1 MLHPGANLHES
12 LKQERIARVVGAHNA
27 LGARVVERSG
37 FDALWVSGLEVSASF
52 GLPDVGLLTMTELL
66 ESARYIRNAVEIPV
80 IVDCDTGFGSE
91 VNVARL
97 VQDSVR
103 IGVAGLCM
111 EDKVFPKRNSFMSGG
126 QELIEA
132 DSFCRKLRAGRQAA
146 RSEQVQLIARTEA
159 LVAGEPVDEALRRC
173 EQYVEAGADA
183 VLLHAKDRSPERVV
197 RFLGQWQQRAPV
209 VLVPTT
215 YYDISAEEL
224 EAAGAAMVIYANHGM
239 RSAIR
244 AMEETFSAIRD
255 SGSTVKVEERIAPV
269 QEVFELQRVDSWL
282 SYQK

>member
-1 MLHPGANLHES
+1 MLHPGANLQES
-12 LKQERIARVVGAHNA
+12 LKQERISRVVGAHNA

-66 ESARYIRNAVEIPV
+66 ESARHIRNAVEIPV

-91 VNVARL
+91 VNVVRL
-97 VQDSVR
+97 VRDSVR
-103 IGVAGLCM
+103 TGLAGLCV

-126 QELIEA
+126 QELIDT
-132 DSFCRKLRAGRQAA
+132 DSFCRKLRAGRRAA
-146 RSEQVQLIARTEA
+146 GPDEVQLIARTEA
-159 LVAGEPVDEALRRC
+159 LVAGEPVEEALRRC
-173 EQYVEAGADA
+173 ELYVEAGADA
-183 VLLHAKDRSPERVV
+183 VLLHAKDRSPERVL
-197 RFLGQWQQRAPV
+197 RFLEQWPQRAPV

-215 YYDISAEEL
+215 YYEISAEEL

-244 AMEETFSAIRD
+244 AMEETFSTIRD

-269 QEVFELQRVDSWL
+269 QEIFALQHVDSWM